1 MPFYYSITIIQFLL
15 LLLFLPCSTLTI
27 KQLPKHNVEDI
38 TVDEFD
44 AVYNDKLPLIIQKT
58 TACPANLDFNNIHQ
72 YCKGQI
78 PQNFVHT
85 KYESV
90 DNGESN
96 ITAHWAG
103 LVAGEKDQRVNFE
116 TFVQTMGTSDDNT
129 LRFMFDLPM
138 AEICPTLPRQ
148 VRIPP
153 HFVNIFASHF
163 LWRHLDDIKSRSTE
177 AEIMSHNSNNTGWE
191 RYCPRLPFFNMYLAE
206 GGFQTDL
213 HIDAMHSAFVASM
226 CVGRKLWRVM
236 TSSDFE
242 RVYEHIGKDG
252 LKLNGKDGST
262 WVMSSVISPF
272 ETWSTDNSLLQTLD
286 VTIYEGI
293 LEPGEILYIPRG
305 FPHAATTLDQSLM
318 VASNDLTMQSVE
330 ELNQFCRLW
339 KKEHHGNDDDQ
350 TDNVFS
356 ASCKEARRQY
366 PLIQQNYH
374 RYSSAVRRD
383 EETTLAKATV
393 CESTFD
399 MLEMYE
405 TPFPD
410 GILFVTPDNF
420 RQLLLSGPLIV
431 MKSQNAAG
439 ICLYLL
445 KNWSKWTQ
453 GFDPPVRFGII
464 HCISTFQCLPGE
476 DELYKQLLE
485 RIETEPVASFLYIEY
500 QLAQSAAL
508 FYNYYGFLALDDL
521 RIWASVQTKSKLLWN
536 NNTSA
541 QRRILLTLFHTGMKY
556 VDFLLG
562 MFGPA
567 IFGVLIG
574 CVVACI
580 VCISHFHSYL
590 SGPRR
595 VGRSRSRNGKVK
607 NV

>member
-1 MPFYYSITIIQFLL
+1 MPLYYHITIIQFLL

-27 KQLPKHNVEDI
+27 KQLPKHNVEDF

-44 AVYNDKLPLIIQKT
+44 AVYNDKLPLIIQGS

-96 ITAHWAG
+96 NTYWAG
-103 LVAGEKDQRVNFE
+103 LVAGEKDQKVNFE
-116 TFVQTMGTSDDNT
+116 AFVQTMGTSDDNT

-163 LWRHLDDIKSRSTE
+163 LWRHLNDIESRGTE
-177 AEIMSHNSNNTGWE
+177 EEIMSHNSNNTGWE

-236 TSSDFE
+236 TSSDFG

-252 LKLNGKDGST
+252 LKVNST
-262 WVMSSVISPF
+262 WVMSSVISPI

-293 LEPGEILYIPRG
+293 LEPGEILYIPKG
-305 FPHAATTLDQSLM
+305 FPHAATTLDQSLV

-330 ELNQFCRLW
+330 ELHQFCRLW
-339 KKEHHGNDDDQ
+339 ETEHHGDDDDDQ
-350 TDNVFS
+350 TGNVFS
-356 ASCKEARRQY
+356 ASCKEAKRQY

-374 RYSSAVRRD
+374 HYSSAVRRD
-383 EETTLAKATV
+383 EETTLAKATA

-399 MLEMYE
+399 MLEIYE
-405 TPFPD
+405 TSFPGD
-410 GILFVTPDNF
+410 ILVVTPDNF
-420 RQLLLSGPLIV
+420 RHLLLSGPLIV
-431 MKSQNAAG
+431 MKSQNSAG

-445 KNWSKWTQ
+445 KNWSKWTH

-485 RIETEPVASFLYIEY
+485 RIETEPVASFLYIEH
-500 QLAQSAAL
+500 QLAQSAAS
-508 FYNYYGFLALDDL
+508 FYNYYGLLTLDDL
-521 RIWASVQTKSKLLWN
+521 RIWASVQTKSRLLWN
-536 NNTSA
+536 NNISS
-541 QRRILLTLFHTGMKY
+541 QRRILLTMFHTVMKN

-562 MFGPA
+562 IFGPT

-574 CVVACI
+574 CVAAFIACI
-580 VCISHFHSYL
+580 FHFHSYL
-590 SGPRR
+590 SSPRR
-595 VGRSRSRNGKVK
+595 VGRSLNGKVK